1 MRLPPIVGEWIDR
14 TTPLAFEFA
23 GKPYQGY
30 AGDCITSAL
39 LANDQWILGRSF
51 KYHRPRSVLSL
62 ANHDI
67 NTLVQWGDRP
77 NVRADVTPLQAGM
90 QLQPVNVWGSVSAD
104 LLGVLDWLSP
114 FLPVGFYYKTF
125 HGKLFPFWERVIR
138 TITGLGRVDFT
149 TPHIRTPK
157 AYDFCDVLVIGGGIA
172 GLQSAL
178 TCAEGGVDVLLVE
191 ENPHL
196 GGSGLYDLAGD
207 QANAELARDLVQRV
221 KRHGNIRVL
230 TDTVAIAYYA
240 DHWVPLLQKE
250 RIIKLRAKSVIVAT
264 GAYEQPA
271 VFRNNDL
278 PKVMLSSAAQRLIY
292 RYAVSPAQQAV
303 VLAGNQF
310 AYRSALD
317 LHHNGTVVEA
327 IVDLR
332 PTVPEDEATN
342 RVRSLGIP
350 IFRGHAIY
358 EAIADLQT
366 LCVKEVVLCPWRE
379 GAVDPRRAKRIRC
392 DGVLMGVGYA
402 PANNLLYQAGVS
414 MRYVPQIEQYV
425 PHVLPAGVFACGR
438 VNGVYDPE
446 EKRKDGDRAGEEALM
461 YLGIKANA
469 THIPISLPAVSP
481 SHPYPITPHPK
492 GKNFVDCDEDL
503 QLKDYFNAVQEGFSS
518 VELLKRYSTNG
529 MGPSQGKHSNMNAIR
544 ILAHIH
550 QRSIPEIG
558 TTTARPLVQPVPL
571 SHLAGRG
578 FQPERHTALHRQ
590 HQQLSAQFTLM
601 GDWLRPAYYAQE
613 GKGQE
618 QCIQEEVL
626 AVRQG
631 VGLIDVS
638 SLGKIEILGSSAGQF
653 LERVY
658 TGKFAN
664 MKIGTVRYAVLLDK
678 AGTVI
683 DDGVV
688 ARLAE
693 EHFYC
698 TTTSSGAGNV
708 YRELVRL
715 NTMWRMDCT
724 LVNATGARSA
734 INIAGKQ
741 AVAVLR
747 ALTDM
752 DLSPEAFPYLAVRQG
767 LIAGVPA
774 IAMRV
779 GFVGE
784 WGYEIH
790 IPADYAE
797 AVWQGLM
804 EAGKALGIRAFG
816 VEAQRVLRLEKGHI
830 IVGQDTDGLTHPY
843 QVGLQW
849 AVKMDKPFF
858 VGQRSLQIIQKQP
871 QTQQLV
877 GFTLS
882 PDYTGTAPQEC
893 HLVIQDGEIAGR
905 VTSIAYSPTLQQY
918 IGLAFVSPHLAEIG
932 QKLAIRL
939 SDGVLVT
946 ATVSPTPF
954 YDRENQAQQLCTPQ
968 PDLPKLSLTCQPT
981 SPIPVPEQE
990 INGMRITDISLE
1002 PKIGWKGQDSIPYL
1016 LNRGLTVP
1024 TQPNTWQALPTGGLL
1039 ARLGLGEFLL
1049 CDAVLV
1055 ETLQGMAVSEGR
1067 VYPVLRQDA
1076 GLQLKGDRLWEV
1088 LCQVCSLNWRSINF
1102 NARPLF
1108 LTTMAGVNVLVI
1120 PTPEAVKI
1128 WCDRS
1133 YGSYLYQTLVSVC
1146 HDLA

>member
-1 MRLPPIVGEWIDR
+1 MRLAPILGEWIDR
-14 TTPLAFEFA
+14 SAPLSFEFA

-67 NTLVQWGDRP
+67 NTLVQWEERP

-90 QLQPVNVWGSVSAD
+90 KLQPVNVWGSVAMD
-104 LLGVLDWLSP
+104 FLGGLDRLSP

-138 TITGLGRVDFT
+138 TITGLGKVST
-149 TPHIRTPK
+149 ATPRIRTAK

-196 GGSGLYDLAGD
+196 GGSGLYQLGGD

-221 KRHGNIRVL
+221 KLHRNIRVL
-230 TDTVAIAYYA
+230 THTVAIAYYA
-240 DHWVPLLQKE
+240 DHWVPLMQSE
-250 RIIKLRAKSVIVAT
+250 RIIKVRAKSVIVAT

-278 PKVMLSSAAQRLIY
+278 PKVMLSSAGQRLIY
-292 RYAVSPAQQAV
+292 RYAVAPAQRAV

-310 AYRSALD
+310 AYQAVLD
-317 LHHNGTVVEA
+317 LHHHGTVVEA
-327 IVDLR
+327 VADLR
-332 PTVPEDEATN
+332 PTVPEDGATAQ
-342 RVRSLGIP
+342 VRSLGIP
-350 IFRGHAIY
+350 IFTGHTIY
-358 EAIADLQT
+358 EAIADPQT
-366 LCVKEVVLCPWRE
+366 QCVAEVVLCPWQN
-379 GAVDPRRAKRIRC
+379 GIPDPQRRKRIQC
-392 DGVLMGVGYA
+392 DGVLVGVGYA
-402 PANNLLYQAGVS
+402 PASNLLAQAGVS
-414 MRYVPQIEQYV
+414 LRYVPQIEQYV
-425 PHVLPAGVFACGR
+425 PHILPAGVFACGR
-438 VNGVYDPE
+438 VNGIYDPE

-461 YLGIKANA
+461 FLGIKATA
-469 THIPISLPAVSP
+469 KPIAISLPAVSP

-492 GKNFVDCDEDL
+492 GKNFVDFDEDL
-503 QLKDYFNAVQEGFSS
+503 QLQDYHNAVQEGFAS

-550 QRSIPEIG
+550 RRSLPEIG
-558 TTTARPLVQPVPL
+558 MTTARPLVQPVPL
-571 SHLAGRG
+571 AHLAGRG
-578 FQPERHTALHRQ
+578 FQPERHTPLHRQ
-590 HQQLSAQFTLM
+590 HQQLSAKFSSI
-601 GDWLRPAYYAQE
+601 GGWLRPEYYAQA
-613 GKGQE
+613 GKTRE
-618 QCIQEEVL
+618 QCIEEEVW

-631 VGLIDVS
+631 VGIVDVS
-638 SLGKIEILGSSAGQF
+638 TLGKIEVFGSSAAQF

-658 TGKFAN
+658 TGKFAT
-664 MKIGTVRYAVLLDK
+664 MKIGTTRYAVLLDK

-693 EHFYC
+693 DHFYC

-708 YRELVRL
+708 YREWVRL
-715 NTMWRMDCT
+715 NTLWRMDCT
-724 LVNATGARSA
+724 LVNTTTARSA
-734 INIAGKQ
+734 INIAGKH
-741 AVAVLR
+741 APAVLG

-784 WGYEIH
+784 WGYELH

-797 AVWQGLM
+797 AVWQELLT
-804 EAGKALGIRAFG
+804 AGTAFGIRAFG
-816 VEAQRVLRLEKGHI
+816 VEAQRLLRLEKGHI
-830 IVGQDTDGLTHPY
+830 IIGQDTDGLTNPY

-849 AVKMDKPFF
+849 AVKLDKPFF
-858 VGQRSLQIIQKQP
+858 VGQRSLQIIAKQP

-877 GFTLS
+877 GFTLP
-882 PDYTGTAPQEC
+882 PDSIPPQEC
-893 HLVIQDGEIAGR
+893 HLVIQNGEIAGR
-905 VTSIAYSPTLQQY
+905 VTSIGYSPTLKQY
-918 IGLAFVSPHLAEIG
+918 IGLALVSPHLAAVG
-932 QKLAIRL
+932 QKLTIRL
-939 SDGVLVT
+939 SDGALVT
-946 ATVSPTPF
+946 ATVSRTPF
-954 YDRENQAQQLCTPQ
+954 YDPENQRQKHCPSFAPLPQ
-968 PDLPKLSLTCQPT
+968 RTTVCQPT
-981 SPIPVPEQE
+981 SAIPTPEQE
-990 INGMRITDISLE
+990 INGIRIRDISLE
-1002 PKIGWKGQDSIPYL
+1002 PKIGWKGQDVIPYL
-1016 LNRGLTVP
+1016 LSRGLTIP
-1024 TQPNTWQALPTGGLL
+1024 SQPNTWQALPTGGII

-1049 CDAVLV
+1049 WDGV
-1055 ETLQGMAVSEGR
+1055 ETLQNMGVSEGR

-1088 LCQVCSLNWRSINF
+1088 LCQVCSLNWHSINF
-1102 NARPLF
+1102 ESHPLF

-1120 PTPEAVKI
+1120 PTPEAVNI

-1133 YGSYLYQTLVSVC
+1133 YGSYLYHTLVSVC
-1146 HDLA
+1146 RDLA